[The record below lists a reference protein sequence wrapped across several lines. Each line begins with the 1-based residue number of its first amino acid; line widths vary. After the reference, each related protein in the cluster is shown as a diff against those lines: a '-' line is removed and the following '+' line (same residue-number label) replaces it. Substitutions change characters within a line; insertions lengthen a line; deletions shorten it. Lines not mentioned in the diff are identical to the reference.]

1 MAFFCYNRMSF
12 LTIFFYD
19 FAAFIIAAFAVLNA
33 PRRSALRPTPLKM
46 RSSLPLPPMPRSTR
60 LQAPPLRKVQSMA
73 IWRQLPSFYAHSF
86 AFFGALICLVWSSCF
101 CLPTWHIKPF
111 FKKTARKGTKCNA
124 TTPSTPSRG
133 SETTPSRGGARMTI
147 SNHRPTPLPAM
158 TRTPVTETPRRSR
171 GWRKNHDEKDMFA
184 STVKV
189 EVRTRKGRFVE
200 ARRSARIL
208 KYGSPMKTVKREP

>member
-1 MAFFCYNRMSF
+1 
-12 LTIFFYD
+12 
-19 FAAFIIAAFAVLNA
+19 
-33 PRRSALRPTPLKM
+33 
-46 RSSLPLPPMPRSTR
+46 
-60 LQAPPLRKVQSMA
+60 
-73 IWRQLPSFYAHSF
+73 
-86 AFFGALICLVWSSCF
+86 
-101 CLPTWHIKPF
+101 
-111 FKKTARKGTKCNA
+111 
-124 TTPSTPSRG
+124 
-133 SETTPSRGGARMTI
+133 MTI
-147 SNHRPTPLPAM
+147 SNHRPTPRPVM